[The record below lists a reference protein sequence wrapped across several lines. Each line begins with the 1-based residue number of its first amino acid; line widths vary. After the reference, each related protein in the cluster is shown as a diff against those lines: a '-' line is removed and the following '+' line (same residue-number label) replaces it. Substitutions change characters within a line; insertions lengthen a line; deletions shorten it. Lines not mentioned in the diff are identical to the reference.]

1 MTPMQNDNILL
12 RHALFEHRR
21 VKDLAATVGDLNEL
35 APHLSTAASEW
46 GHKLWRF
53 VDLFGLDLPTL
64 RGFRF
69 GLTASDN
76 RLASTV
82 RLPVSAGLLDDLDA
96 CRTELADTE
105 TTGRLPAVC
114 FHSAAFRGG
123 MVLFAADGS
132 LPAYPHW
139 HICWPRVVGG
149 TSLRA
154 VRVAGWREWVR
165 WAVNLP
171 PAQPLPVRSPGG
183 LRPRDKVM
191 FDFLASALG
200 SHPTES
206 QRRLLRSMGSGRWV
220 VGTNVQL
227 AKVSGLTERQVR
239 AACGSLVAAGLAERL
254 AGRGDGTAWGVRL
267 TCAN

>member
-1 MTPMQNDNILL
+1 MTPMQHDNILL

-21 VKDLAATVGDLNEL
+21 VKDLATTVGDLNEL
-35 APHLSTAASEW
+35 TTHLSTAAREC
-46 GHKLWRF
+46 GRKLWRF
-53 VDLFGLDLPTL
+53 LDLFDLDLPTL
-64 RGFRF
+64 RDFRF
-69 GLTASDN
+69 RLAASDN

-96 CRTELADTE
+96 CRTDLADTE

-123 MVLFAADGS
+123 MVLFAADES

-149 TSLRA
+149 TSRRA

-171 PAQPLPVRSPGG
+171 PVQPLPVRSPGE
-183 LRPRDKVM
+183 LTARDKVM

-206 QRRLLRSMGSGRWV
+206 QRRLLRSTSEGRWV
-220 VGTNVQL
+220 VGTNAQL
-227 AKVSGLTERQVR
+227 AKASGLSERQVR
-239 AACGSLVAAGLAERL
+239 AAFSSLITAGLAERF
-254 AGRGDGTAWGVRL
+254 AGCGDGAAWGVRL
-267 TCAN
+267 ICES

>member
-1 MTPMQNDNILL
+1 MTPMQHDNILL
-12 RHALFEHRR
+12 RLAVFEHRR
-21 VKDLAATVGDLNEL
+21 VKDLAAAVGDLNEL
-35 APHLSTAASEW
+35 APHLSAAAAEY
-46 GHKLWRF
+46 GRKLWRF

-64 RGFRF
+64 RDFRF
-69 GLTASDN
+69 RLAASDN

-82 RLPVSAGLLDDLDA
+82 RLTVSAGLLEDLDA
-96 CRTELADTE
+96 CRTDLADTE

-114 FHSAAFRGG
+114 FHSAALRGG
-123 MVLFAADGS
+123 MVLFAADES

-171 PAQPLPVRSPGG
+171 PVQTRPMRSPGG
-183 LRPRDKVM
+183 LTARDKVM

-206 QRRLLRSMGSGRWV
+206 QRRLLRSTSEGRWV
-220 VGTNVQL
+220 VGTNAQL
-227 AKVSGLTERQVR
+227 AKASGLTERQVR
-239 AACGSLVAAGLAERL
+239 AAFSSLVTAGLAERF
-254 AGRGDGTAWGVRL
+254 AGCGDGAAWGVRL
-267 TCAN
+267 ISES